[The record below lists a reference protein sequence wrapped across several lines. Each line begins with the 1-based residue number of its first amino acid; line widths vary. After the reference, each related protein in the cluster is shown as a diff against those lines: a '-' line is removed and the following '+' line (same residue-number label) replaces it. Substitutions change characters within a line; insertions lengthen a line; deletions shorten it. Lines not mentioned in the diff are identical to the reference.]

1 MPSVIAIAVLWGAF
15 AGSHLVLS
23 GETLRPRLVAR
34 FGLQPFLGV
43 YSLVAVV
50 TFIALVWVFF
60 THKHAGPLLWLTV
73 GPPAFAYALNY
84 ALMVIAMALLL
95 CSVLPGST
103 APSSM
108 QTAGRAQARGLVRVT
123 RHPMLNAFALFGV
136 AHCLVNG
143 CLGDVLFFGGFPL
156 FAWLGARNQDARKV
170 HEVPGYDELL
180 RTTSFVP
187 FAAILSGR
195 QRLAVGELPFVGL
208 AVGAMLAIVI
218 RHYHAQLFGP

>member
-1 MPSVIAIAVLWGAF
+1 M
-15 AGSHLVLS
+15 
-23 GETLRPRLVAR
+23 
-34 FGLQPFLGV
+34 
-43 YSLVAVV
+43 
-50 TFIALVWVFF
+50 
-60 THKHAGPLLWLTV
+60 
-73 GPPAFAYALNY
+73 
-84 ALMVIAMALLL
+84 
-95 CSVLPGST
+95 
-103 APSSM
+103 
-108 QTAGRAQARGLVRVT
+108 
-123 RHPMLNAFALFGV
+123 
-136 AHCLVNG
+136 NG

-180 RTTSFVP
+180 RTTSFMP